1 MKSWIYLLTTLWLL
15 TACKADTEPE
25 PETTQPVVPQHVAVT
40 FNPEAAATR
49 GPVPAGSLGTD
60 LSFRVWAT
68 KTLTGTTEEA
78 FINDNTSNVVV
89 YDDLTHYWRTTG
101 ATYYWP
107 DAPGALYNVAFYALY
122 PASAPTTSDIVS
134 NKTITFDTTHPID
147 GNTDV
152 LYTKHQTSL
161 SAVISSSSP
170 AVPLRFHHAL
180 TQLAFQGKLSDAFI
194 TDGLQVTVGSIKVC
208 NVNSTGTLDLT
219 TDLITNPTATL
230 WTLSTPAVRTDYPLT
245 MVSDE
250 GIVLTNTAQALTS
263 SSDITMVIPQV
274 LTAWDPT
281 TQCIYVVDG
290 VSTKTLTT
298 DSYLAIDC
306 KIFDTQTGSYMIGD
320 ATSYETIYAPFE
332 ADPGNPTVTWEPG
345 IRYTYTLSFGSG
357 YSSQGTLIG
366 DRVLNISVSITP
378 WDEGPVAEG
387 VAA

>member
-68 KTLTGTTEEA
+68 KTLSGTTTEEA

-107 DAPGALYNVAFYALY
+107 DAPGALYNVTFYALY
-122 PASAPTTSDIVS
+122 PASAPTTSNIVS
-134 NKTITFDTTHPID
+134 NKTIAFDATHPID

-161 SAVISSSSP
+161 STVISSSSP

-208 NVNSTGTLDLT
+208 NVNSTGDLDLAAT
-219 TDLITNPTATL
+219 TTSL
-230 WTLSTPAVRTDYPLT
+230 WGTLSTPTDYPLT

-250 GIVLTNTAQALTS
+250 GIVLTSTAQALTS
-263 SSDITMVIPQV
+263 TSEISMVIPQL
-274 LTAWDPT
+274 LTPWDPVNECT
-281 TQCIYVVDG
+281 YIVSG
-290 VSTKTLTT
+290 VSTKTKT
-298 DSYLAIDC
+298 
-306 KIFDTQTGSYMIGD
+306 TGSYITIDCRVYDPNINQYLLGTENTFD
-320 ATSYETIYAPFE
+320 TIYFPFS
-332 ADPGNPTVTWEPG
+332 ADPSDLSVSWLPG
-345 IRYTYTLSFGSG
+345 YRYTYTLTFGVG
-357 YSSQGTLIG
+357 YDSQGKDIPQLQP
-366 DRVLNISVSITP
+366 LQISVSITP
-378 WDEGPVAEG
+378 WNEGPTAEG
-387 VAA
+387 IAS

>member
-68 KTLTGTTEEA
+68 KTLSGATTEEA

-134 NKTITFDTTHPID
+134 NKTIAFDTTHPID

-208 NVNSTGTLDLT
+208 NVNSTGDLDLAAT
-219 TDLITNPTATL
+219 TTSL
-230 WTLSTPAVRTDYPLT
+230 WGTLSTPTDYPLT

-250 GIVLTNTAQALTS
+250 GIVLTSTAQALTS

-298 DSYLAIDC
+298 GSYLAIDC

-332 ADPGNPTVTWEPG
+332 ADPGNPTAAWEPG

-357 YSSQGTLIG
+357 YSSQGKLIG

>member
-68 KTLTGTTEEA
+68 KTLTGTTTEEA

-107 DAPGALYNVAFYALY
+107 DAPGALYNVTFYALY

-134 NKTITFDTTHPID
+134 NKTITFDATHPID

-161 SAVISSSSP
+161 STVISSSSP

-194 TDGLQVTVGSIKVC
+194 TDGLQATVGSIKVC
-208 NVNSTGTLDLT
+208 NVNSTGNLNLAT
-219 TDLITNPTATL
+219 TASL
-230 WTLSTPAVRTDYPLT
+230 WGTLSTPTDYPLT

-250 GIVLTNTAQALTS
+250 GIVLTSTAQALTS

-298 DSYLAIDC
+298 GSYLAIDC

-332 ADPGNPTVTWEPG
+332 ADPGNPTATWEPG

-357 YSSQGTLIG
+357 YSSQGKLIG

>member
-68 KTLTGTTEEA
+68 KQVTTPTLGVEEA

-122 PASAPTTSDIVS
+122 PASAPTTSNIVS
-134 NKTITFDTTHPID
+134 NKTIAFDTTHPID

-208 NVNSTGTLDLT
+208 NVNSTGDLDLAAT
-219 TDLITNPTATL
+219 TTSL
-230 WTLSTPAVRTDYPLT
+230 WGTLSTPTDYPLT

-250 GIVLTNTAQALTS
+250 GIVLTSTAQALTS

-290 VSTKTLTT
+290 VSTKTLTIG
-298 DSYLAIDC
+298 SYLAIDC

-332 ADPGNPTVTWEPG
+332 ADPGNPTATWEPG

>member
-1 MKSWIYLLTTLWLL
+1 MKFWIYLLTTLWLL

-40 FNPEAAATR
+40 FNPETAATR

-68 KTLTGTTEEA
+68 KTLSGATTEEA

-134 NKTITFDTTHPID
+134 NKTIAFDTTHPID

-208 NVNSTGTLDLT
+208 NVNSTGDLDLAAT
-219 TDLITNPTATL
+219 TTSL
-230 WTLSTPAVRTDYPLT
+230 WGTLSTPTDYPLT

-250 GIVLTNTAQALTS
+250 GIVLTSTAQALTS

-298 DSYLAIDC
+298 GSYLAIDC

-320 ATSYETIYAPFE
+320 ATSYETIYAPFL
-332 ADPGNPTVTWEPG
+332 ADPGTPTASWEPG

>member
-25 PETTQPVVPQHVAVT
+25 PEPTQPVVPQHVAVT

-68 KTLTGTTEEA
+68 KTLSGTTTEEA

-107 DAPGALYNVAFYALY
+107 DAPGALYNVTFYALY

-134 NKTITFDTTHPID
+134 NKTITFDATHPID

-180 TQLAFQGKLSDAFI
+180 TQLAFQGKLSSDFSN
-194 TDGLQVTVGSIKVC
+194 DGLQVTVGSIKVC

-219 TDLITNPTATL
+219 TDLIANPTATL
-230 WTLSTPAVRTDYPLT
+230 WTTLSTPTDYPLT
-245 MVSDE
+245 MVSNE
-250 GIVLTNTAQALTS
+250 GIVLTSTAQALTS

-298 DSYLAIDC
+298 GSYLAIDC

-320 ATSYETIYAPFE
+320 ATSYETIYAPFL
-332 ADPGNPTVTWEPG
+332 ADPGDSTATWEPG

-366 DRVLNISVSITP
+366 DRILNISVSITP

>member
-15 TACKADTEPE
+15 TACKVDTEPE

-68 KTLTGTTEEA
+68 KQVTTPTLGVEEA

-134 NKTITFDTTHPID
+134 NKTIAFDTTHPID

-208 NVNSTGTLDLT
+208 NVNSTGDLDLAAT
-219 TDLITNPTATL
+219 TTSVWANQKKKRTSRITQ
-230 WTLSTPAVRTDYPLT
+230 RT
-245 MVSDE
+245 SK
-250 GIVLTNTAQALTS
+250 S
-263 SSDITMVIPQV
+263 SFP
-274 LTAWDPT
+274 P
-281 TQCIYVVDG
+281 
-290 VSTKTLTT
+290 
-298 DSYLAIDC
+298 
-306 KIFDTQTGSYMIGD
+306 YM
-320 ATSYETIYAPFE
+320 F
-332 ADPGNPTVTWEPG
+332 
-345 IRYTYTLSFGSG
+345 
-357 YSSQGTLIG
+357 
-366 DRVLNISVSITP
+366 
-378 WDEGPVAEG
+378 
-387 VAA
+387 

>member
-68 KTLTGTTEEA
+68 KTLSGTTEEA

-107 DAPGALYNVAFYALY
+107 DAPGALYNVTFYALY

-134 NKTITFDTTHPID
+134 NKTIAFDTTHPID

-180 TQLAFQGKLSDAFI
+180 TQLAFQGKLSDAYI

-208 NVNSTGTLDLT
+208 NVNSTGDLDLAAT
-219 TDLITNPTATL
+219 TTSL
-230 WTLSTPAVRTDYPLT
+230 WGTLSTPTDYPLT

-298 DSYLAIDC
+298 GSYLAIDC

-320 ATSYETIYAPFE
+320 ATSYETIYAPFL
-332 ADPGNPTVTWEPG
+332 ADPDNPTATWEPG

-357 YSSQGTLIG
+357 YSSQGKLIG

>member
-68 KTLTGTTEEA
+68 KTLSGTTTEEA

-107 DAPGALYNVAFYALY
+107 DAPGALYNVTFYALY
-122 PASAPTTSDIVS
+122 PASAPTTSNIVS
-134 NKTITFDTTHPID
+134 NKTIAFDATHPID

-161 SAVISSSSP
+161 STVISSSSP

-208 NVNSTGTLDLT
+208 NVNSTGDLDLAAT
-219 TDLITNPTATL
+219 TTSL
-230 WTLSTPAVRTDYPLT
+230 WGTLSIPTDYPLT

-250 GIVLTNTAQALTS
+250 GIVLTSTAQALTS

-298 DSYLAIDC
+298 GSYLAIDC

-332 ADPGNPTVTWEPG
+332 ADPGNPTATWEPG

>member
-68 KTLTGTTEEA
+68 KTLSGATTEEA

-107 DAPGALYNVAFYALY
+107 DAPGALYNVTFYALY
-122 PASAPTTSDIVS
+122 PASAPTTSNIVS
-134 NKTITFDTTHPID
+134 NKTIAFDATHPID

-161 SAVISSSSP
+161 STVISSSSP

-208 NVNSTGTLDLT
+208 NVNSTGDLDLAAT
-219 TDLITNPTATL
+219 TTSL
-230 WTLSTPAVRTDYPLT
+230 WGTLSTPTDYPLT
-245 MVSDE
+245 MVSNE
-250 GIVLTNTAQALTS
+250 CIVLTSTAQALTS

-298 DSYLAIDC
+298 GSYLAIDC
-306 KIFDTQTGSYMIGD
+306 KIFDTQTG
-320 ATSYETIYAPFE
+320 
-332 ADPGNPTVTWEPG
+332 
-345 IRYTYTLSFGSG
+345 
-357 YSSQGTLIG
+357 
-366 DRVLNISVSITP
+366 
-378 WDEGPVAEG
+378 
-387 VAA
+387 

>member
-15 TACKADTEPE
+15 TACKANTEPE
-25 PETTQPVVPQHVAVT
+25 PETTTPVVPQNVAVT

-49 GPVPAGSLGTD
+49 GPVPAGNLSTD

-68 KTLTGTTEEA
+68 KTAVGTTTEAA

-134 NKTITFDTTHPID
+134 NKTIAFDATHPID

-161 SAVISSSSP
+161 STVISSSSP

-208 NVNSTGTLDLT
+208 NVNSTGDLDLAAT
-219 TDLITNPTATL
+219 TTSL
-230 WTLSTPAVRTDYPLT
+230 WGTLSTPTDYPLT

-250 GIVLTNTAQALTS
+250 GIVLTSTTQALTS
-263 SSDITMVIPQV
+263 SSDITMVIPQL
-274 LTAWDPT
+274 LTPWDPVNECT
-281 TQCIYVVDG
+281 YIVSE
-290 VSTKTLTT
+290 VSTKTKT
-298 DSYLAIDC
+298 
-306 KIFDTQTGSYMIGD
+306 TGSYITIDCRVYDPNINQYLLGTENTFD
-320 ATSYETIYAPFE
+320 TIYFPFS
-332 ADPGNPTVTWEPG
+332 ADPSDLSVSWLPG
-345 IRYTYTLSFGSG
+345 YRYTYTLTFGVG
-357 YSSQGTLIG
+357 YDSQGKDIPQLQP
-366 DRVLNISVSITP
+366 LQISVSITP
-378 WDEGPVAEG
+378 WNEGPTAEG
-387 VAA
+387 IAS

>member
-68 KTLTGTTEEA
+68 KTLTGTTTEEA

-107 DAPGALYNVAFYALY
+107 DAPGALYNVTFYALY
-122 PASAPTTSDIVS
+122 PASAPTTSNIVS
-134 NKTITFDTTHPID
+134 NKTIAFDATHPIA

-208 NVNSTGTLDLT
+208 NVNSTGDLDLAAT
-219 TDLITNPTATL
+219 TTSL
-230 WTLSTPAVRTDYPLT
+230 WGTLSTPTDYPLT

-250 GIVLTNTAQALTS
+250 GIVLTSTAQALTS

-290 VSTKTLTT
+290 VSTKALTT
-298 DSYLAIDC
+298 GSYLAIDC

-332 ADPGNPTVTWEPG
+332 ADPGNPTATWEPG

>member
-68 KTLTGTTEEA
+68 KTLTGTTTEEA

-107 DAPGALYNVAFYALY
+107 DAPGALYNVTFYALY
-122 PASAPTTSDIVS
+122 PASAPTTSNIVS

-161 SAVISSSSP
+161 STVISSSSP

-208 NVNSTGTLDLT
+208 NVNSTGDLDLAAT
-219 TDLITNPTATL
+219 TTSL
-230 WTLSTPAVRTDYPLT
+230 WGTLSTPTDYPLT

-250 GIVLTNTAQALTS
+250 GIVLTSTAQALTS

-298 DSYLAIDC
+298 GSYLAIDC

-320 ATSYETIYAPFE
+320 ATSYETIYAPFL
-332 ADPGNPTVTWEPG
+332 ADPGDSTATWEPG

>member
-68 KTLTGTTEEA
+68 KQVTTPTLGVEEA

-122 PASAPTTSDIVS
+122 PASAPTTSNIVS
-134 NKTITFDTTHPID
+134 NKTIAFDATHPID

-161 SAVISSSSP
+161 STVISSSSP

-208 NVNSTGTLDLT
+208 SINSTGNLDLAAT
-219 TDLITNPTATL
+219 TTTSL
-230 WTLSTPAVRTDYPLT
+230 WGTLSTPTDYPLT

-298 DSYLAIDC
+298 GSYLAIDC

-320 ATSYETIYAPFE
+320 ATSYETIYAPFL
-332 ADPGNPTVTWEPG
+332 ADPDNPTAAWEPG

-357 YSSQGTLIG
+357 YSSQGKLIG

>member
-68 KTLTGTTEEA
+68 KTLSGTTTEEA

-107 DAPGALYNVAFYALY
+107 DAPGALYNVTFYALY

-134 NKTITFDTTHPID
+134 NKTITFDATHPID

-208 NVNSTGTLDLT
+208 NVNSTGDLDLAAT
-219 TDLITNPTATL
+219 TTSL
-230 WTLSTPAVRTDYPLT
+230 WGTLSTPTDYPLT

-250 GIVLTNTAQALTS
+250 GIVLTSTAQALTS

-298 DSYLAIDC
+298 GSYLAIDC

-320 ATSYETIYAPFE
+320 ATSYETIYAPFL
-332 ADPGNPTVTWEPG
+332 ADPGDSTATWEPG

-357 YSSQGTLIG
+357 YSSQGKLIG

>member
-68 KTLTGTTEEA
+68 KQVTTPTLGVEEA
-78 FINDNTSNVVV
+78 FINDITSNVVV

-134 NKTITFDTTHPID
+134 NKTIAFDTTYPID

-161 SAVISSSSP
+161 STVISSSSP

-194 TDGLQVTVGSIKVC
+194 TDDLQVTVGSIKVC
-208 NVNSTGTLDLT
+208 NVNSTGDLDLAAT
-219 TDLITNPTATL
+219 TTSL
-230 WTLSTPAVRTDYPLT
+230 WGTLSTPTDYPLT

-250 GIVLTNTAQALTS
+250 GIVLTSTAQALTS

-298 DSYLAIDC
+298 GSYLAIDC

-332 ADPGNPTVTWEPG
+332 ADPGNPTATWEPG

>member
-68 KTLTGTTEEA
+68 KTLSGATTEEA

-161 SAVISSSSP
+161 STVISSSSP

-208 NVNSTGTLDLT
+208 NVNSTGDLDLAAT
-219 TDLITNPTATL
+219 TTSL
-230 WTLSTPAVRTDYPLT
+230 WGTLSTPTDYPLT

-250 GIVLTNTAQALTS
+250 GIVLTSTAQALTS

-298 DSYLAIDC
+298 GSYLAIDC

-332 ADPGNPTVTWEPG
+332 ADPGNPTATWEPG

>member
-68 KTLTGTTEEA
+68 KNLSGATTEEA

-122 PASAPTTSDIVS
+122 PASAPTTSNIVS
-134 NKTITFDTTHPID
+134 NKTIAFDATHPID

-161 SAVISSSSP
+161 STVISSSSP

-208 NVNSTGTLDLT
+208 NVNSTGDLDLAAT
-219 TDLITNPTATL
+219 TTSL
-230 WTLSTPAVRTDYPLT
+230 WGTLSTPTDYPLT

-298 DSYLAIDC
+298 GSYLAIDC

-332 ADPGNPTVTWEPG
+332 ADPGNPTATWEPG

-357 YSSQGTLIG
+357 YSSQGKLIG

>member
-68 KTLTGTTEEA
+68 KTLTGTTTEEA

-122 PASAPTTSDIVS
+122 PASAPTTSNIVS
-134 NKTITFDTTHPID
+134 NKTIAFDATHPID

-161 SAVISSSSP
+161 STVISSSSP

-208 NVNSTGTLDLT
+208 NINSTGDLDLAAT
-219 TDLITNPTATL
+219 TTSL
-230 WTLSTPAVRTDYPLT
+230 WGTLSTPTDYPLT

-250 GIVLTNTAQALTS
+250 GIVLTSTAQTLTS

-298 DSYLAIDC
+298 GSYLAIDC

-332 ADPGNPTVTWEPG
+332 ADPGNPTAAWEPG

>member
-68 KTLTGTTEEA
+68 KQVTTPTLGVEEA

-122 PASAPTTSDIVS
+122 PASAPTTSNIVS
-134 NKTITFDTTHPID
+134 NKTIAFDTTHPID

-208 NVNSTGTLDLT
+208 NVNSTGDLDLAAT
-219 TDLITNPTATL
+219 TTSL
-230 WTLSTPAVRTDYPLT
+230 WGTLSTPTDYPLT

-250 GIVLTNTAQALTS
+250 GIVLTSTAQALTS

-290 VSTKTLTT
+290 VSTKALTT
-298 DSYLAIDC
+298 GSYLAIDC

-320 ATSYETIYAPFE
+320 ATSYETIYAPFL
-332 ADPGNPTVTWEPG
+332 ADPGNPTATWEPG

-357 YSSQGTLIG
+357 YSSQGKLIG

>member
-68 KTLTGTTEEA
+68 KNLSGTTTEKA

-107 DAPGALYNVAFYALY
+107 DAPGALYNVTFYALY
-122 PASAPTTSDIVS
+122 PASAPTTSNIVS
-134 NKTITFDTTHPID
+134 NKTIAFDATHPID

-208 NVNSTGTLDLT
+208 NVNSTGDLDLAAT
-219 TDLITNPTATL
+219 TTSL
-230 WTLSTPAVRTDYPLT
+230 WGTLSTPTDYPLT

-250 GIVLTNTAQALTS
+250 GIILTSTAQALTS
-263 SSDITMVIPQV
+263 SSEITMVIPQV

-298 DSYLAIDC
+298 GSYLAIDC

-320 ATSYETIYAPFE
+320 ATSYETIYAPFL
-332 ADPGNPTVTWEPG
+332 ADPDNPTATWEPG

-357 YSSQGTLIG
+357 YSSQGKLIG